1 MLEPLR
7 SGHVATAAGANVTE
21 RNVLRETGLLQL
33 LGIAMVGAL
42 AAAGCDD
49 GCLEGAPCIDI
60 DAIRSSRVGV
70 TLSPDGAG
78 NERVGVG
85 IDLPPPIQ
93 PGDCYRLPDDLEIRA
108 NGSSGEGVDLRADAA
123 DDHAFYGPCAA
134 EGQFART
141 WFTVSAAPELLTIT
155 FSKEGDQVAVDIQR
169 PQPQAVD
176 VVLQG
181 TKFDP
186 AAAFTADLQ
195 PQGDSLPAGDCW
207 SATIEWGRDGIDRP
221 LVQAE
226 ATASGVRLA
235 LSFPAGHVVPPGPA
249 RLAIRSRVGDGCEP
263 PPTVSCP
270 SIRECL
276 VSQDPGRSLGPFDIQ
291 VL

>member
-1 MLEPLR
+1 M
-7 SGHVATAAGANVTE
+7 NVW
-21 RNVLRETGLLQL
+21 REIGLLPL
-33 LGIAMVGAL
+33 LAMAMVGAV

-70 TLSPDGAG
+70 SLSPDGAG

-85 IDLPPPIQ
+85 IDLPPPVQ

-108 NGSSGEGVDLRADAA
+108 NGSTGEGVDLRANAG
-123 DDHAFYGPCAA
+123 DDHAFYGPCAS

-155 FSKEGDQVAVDIQR
+155 FSKEGDQVALDILR
-169 PQPQAVD
+169 PQPQPVD
-176 VVLQG
+176 VVLQA
-181 TKFDP
+181 TVLDP
-186 AAAFTADLQ
+186 ASTFTAELQ
-195 PQGDSLPAGDCW
+195 PQGGALPVGDCW
-207 SATIEWGRDGIDRP
+207 SATIEWGRGGVDRSP
-221 LVQAE
+221 AQAE
-226 ATASGVRLA
+226 ATASGVRLTI
-235 LSFPAGHVVPPGPA
+235 SFPAGQVVPPGPA
-249 RLAIRSRVGDGCEP
+249 RLSIQSRVGDGCEP

-270 SIRECL
+270 GIRDCL